1 MKGGMEGKGGMIM
14 KEFLV
19 MKEIQKRKL
28 LQILLGFLLG
38 RVDIFDIN
46 PVGIAFFAVCYTESG
61 AKLPVGISVILGMA
75 TVFPLDDVVI
85 RGMAMLA
92 VILAVD
98 LLEKQQITIRL
109 GHTAFL
115 LGISVG
121 ALTALRLFLVPHNQY
136 DVILGIIETVLAL
149 VCTRVLYDG
158 EHFLLH
164 GKRGQNLGNEEM
176 FSLILLGAFTILGLP
191 SGEFMGIS
199 FLLTAVY
206 LLTLLMGYCYGTGV
220 GAVCGSICGV
230 VLMISGWHSSVI
242 GVIALLG
249 ISAGILREQGKLF
262 VGISF
267 FFLAMML
274 PYTIEQSLS
283 SYGEMGSAALA
294 GAFFFLLPE
303 HIFTKIHIQAG
314 GWADNWESEQLQK
327 LIQHKL
333 QDFSASFQ
341 KLSRTLAKNR
351 EEDMMSG
358 GEIRQMME
366 VMSED
371 ICGQCKHYGKC
382 EGSVALLR
390 PEMIGEISVAR
401 EMGQIQLEQLPG
413 EFARECTCK
422 EEFLS
427 QVNQNIHLANV
438 TMGYHN
444 RMQFHRQVIAEQLQE
459 VGTIVEELSEQ
470 MPLIR
475 RISLDMRESV
485 VKALRRNRVVVKEIA
500 FYEKFDGR
508 LEIHIQG
515 RTWRGRY
522 VTTREVA
529 EMLSDEMGIMV
540 QPGEGCRK
548 FFPREEDSFIF
559 EESARLRAETGISR
573 LPREGEEISGDTF
586 SCLSL
591 SEGELFLA
599 LSDGMGSGDAAYQES
614 ELVIDL
620 LEQMTEAGFSEES
633 ALRLINSLYMSQ
645 EENRSFATAD
655 IALINLYEKTCHFVK
670 CGASTTYLY
679 HDKKLLSIEGE
690 ALPIGVMAQMKP
702 YMQTSGINAGDYVIM
717 MTDGVVD
724 CFATEESVLES
735 VIWQQLEKRKEPQL
749 AAEEILS
756 RALEKWG
763 GEPGDDMSVLVVK
776 IYKK

>member
-1 MKGGMEGKGGMIM
+1 MKD
-14 KEFLV
+14 FLV
-19 MKEIQKRKL
+19 MKDIQKRKL

-38 RVDIFDIN
+38 RVDIFGIN
-46 PVGIAFFAVCYTESG
+46 PVGIAYFAVCYTESG
-61 AKLPVGISVILGMA
+61 AKLPVGIGVVLGMA
-75 TVFPLDDVVI
+75 TAFPPDDVAV

-98 LLEKQQITIRL
+98 LLEKQQVAIRL

-115 LGISVG
+115 LGLSVG
-121 ALTALRLFLVPHNQY
+121 ALTALRLFLVPHDQY
-136 DVILGIIETVLAL
+136 DVMLGVIETILAL
-149 VCTRVLYDG
+149 VSTRVLYDG

-164 GKRGQNLGNEEM
+164 GKRGQSLGNEEM
-176 FSLILLGAFTILGLP
+176 FSLILLGAFTILGIP
-191 SGEFMGIS
+191 SGVFMGIS
-199 FLLTAVY
+199 FLLIAVY
-206 LLTLLMGYCYGTGV
+206 LLTLVMGYCYGTGV
-220 GAVCGSICGV
+220 GAVCGCICGV

-242 GVIALLG
+242 GVITLLG
-249 ISAGILREQGKLF
+249 ISTGILREQGKLF

-267 FFLAMML
+267 FFFAVAF
-274 PYTIEQSLS
+274 PYFIEQNVS
-283 SYGEMGSAALA
+283 SIGEMQSAAIA
-294 GAFFFLLPE
+294 GGLFFLLPE
-303 HIFTKIHIQAG
+303 QVFSKIHIQAG

-341 KLSRTLAKNR
+341 KLSRTLVKNG
-351 EEDMMSG
+351 EEDMVSG

-366 VMSED
+366 MMSED
-371 ICGQCKHYGKC
+371 ICGQCKEYGKC
-382 EGSVALLR
+382 EGSIALLR

-438 TMGYHN
+438 TMGYQN
-444 RMQFHRQVIAEQLQE
+444 RMLFHRRVIAEQLQE
-459 VGTIVEELSEQ
+459 VGTIVENLSEQ

-475 RISLDMRESV
+475 RISLDMRDSV
-485 VKALRRNRVVVKEIA
+485 VKTLRRNRVIIKEIA

-508 LEIHIQG
+508 LEIHVQG

-529 EMLSDEMGIMV
+529 EMLSQELGILV
-540 QPGEGCRK
+540 QPGEECRK
-548 FFPREEDSFIF
+548 FFPREEDSFVF

-633 ALRLINSLYMSQ
+633 AIRLINSLYMSQ

-670 CGASTTYLY
+670 CGASTTYLF
-679 HDKKLLSIEGE
+679 HDKELISIEGE
-690 ALPIGVMAQMKP
+690 ALPIGVMSQMEP
-702 YMQTSGINAGDYVIM
+702 YMQTSGINGGDYVIM
-717 MTDGVVD
+717 MTDGVAD
-724 CFATEESVLES
+724 CFATEESELEM

-749 AAEEILS
+749 VAEEILS